1 MLVINEQDLTR
12 AVSIKQLVDIMEQ
25 VFVTYENGDFLMP
38 DRMHV
43 HDDKNTLLIMPCF
56 AKEIF
61 GTKLVSVFSEK
72 FSKETQ

>member
-43 HDDKNTLLIMPCF
+43 HDDKNTLLI
-56 AKEIF
+56 
-61 GTKLVSVFSEK
+61 
-72 FSKETQ
+72 